1 MISSLRYLPIV
12 CGMFP
17 IPLAT
22 QAQHQRYIVSGLVCD
37 STSRV
42 PQAYATVR
50 LLQGG
55 AKGNAVR
62 VSTTDVEG
70 RFAIQ
75 APAIGRYV
83 LEVVMMGL
91 QPAYR
96 SVSLTEAVPSVPL
109 DTIRVREYSTTLG
122 GATVTAV
129 RPVVTAEVDK
139 VTYSM
144 ADDPDAQNST
154 VLEMLRKVPMVTVDG
169 DDNIKV
175 NGSSGFKVYVNGK
188 PNQMLS
194 QNPSEILKS
203 YPASAIKKIEV
214 ITNPGAKY
222 DAEGVAGVLN
232 IITDTETKATGYMIT
247 PEVGY
252 ANDGVRGGAFAMVQ
266 KGKFTMSLNY
276 NVGHMDRPRDT
287 RHNEREIY
295 GAAANHYYRQDGSNK
310 ITGQFQ
316 FGNVDASYEFSSKD
330 LLSVSAGVFGWN
342 AKATFDAQDRM
353 SAADGT
359 LTYSNRQVIK
369 FDNRNLGINASTDYQ
384 HTFSED
390 NHLTLSYRLDLSPTR
405 DKRDVVYTDIYNYP
419 VDGGLQDR
427 EADPRNHSEEH
438 TGQIDYTARLNEIH
452 TLSAGLKYIYRLN
465 RSDNSVWTR
474 PSETDAPFAYDDK
487 NSIRYRHRGDI
498 GAAYLEYTLKR
509 GKWSFVAGNRYEYY
523 RMKVSY
529 PDGKR
534 EAFAPT
540 MNNWVPS
547 VTLGYALQPTMML
560 KAGYNLRISR
570 PDISALS
577 PYVAQDTPE
586 AISYGNP
593 NLESSK
599 THNINATFSSF
610 TPKVTFNA
618 SLTYSFSHD
627 GLTQYAFIQDG
638 IRHETYAQFL
648 RSDVASLDTYLN
660 WNVTTSTQV
669 NLHAAG
675 SYSNYR
681 ANETGDRH
689 KGYAGNAFVSV
700 RQNLPW
706 KLQLSAFGG
715 GGVGDITLQGRG
727 SNYRFYSLSLKRSFL
742 KADRMTVSLQAG
754 GFIGRY
760 LTFTNEER
768 TEQFY
773 QKSSQRMDC
782 LRLGI
787 SLRYRIGELKATVKK
802 AGRTIENDDVQ
813 STAKGTQSGVPS
825 ESGE

>member
-1 MISSLRYLPIV
+1 M
-12 CGMFP
+12 
-17 IPLAT
+17 
-22 QAQHQRYIVSGLVCD
+22 VCD
-37 STSRV
+37 SISRA

-55 AKGNAVR
+55 AKGKAVR
-62 VSTTDVEG
+62 VAATDVKG
-70 RFAIQ
+70 HFTIQ
-75 APAIGRYV
+75 APALGRYV

-96 SVSLTEAVPSVPL
+96 SVALTEAVPSVTL

-139 VTYSM
+139 ITYSM

-154 VLEMLRKVPMVTVDG
+154 TLEMLRKVPMVTVDG

-188 PNQMLS
+188 PNQMMS

-222 DAEGVAGVLN
+222 DAEGVSGVLN

-247 PEVGY
+247 PEVSY
-252 ANDGVRGGAFAMVQ
+252 TNDGVRGGAFAMMQ

-276 NVGHMDRPRDT
+276 NVGHIDRPRDT
-287 RHNEREIY
+287 HHNEREIY
-295 GAAANHYYRQDGSNK
+295 EATTNHYYRQDGSNK
-310 ITGQFQ
+310 IKGMFQ
-316 FGNVDASYEFSSKD
+316 FGNVDASYEFSPKD
-330 LLSVSAGVFGWN
+330 LLSVSAGLFGFN
-342 AKATFDAQDRM
+342 AKTTFDAQDRM

-359 LTYSNRQVIK
+359 LTYSNREETR
-369 FDNRNLGINASTDYQ
+369 FDYSNLGINASTDYQ

-390 NHLTLSYRLDLSPTR
+390 NHLTFSYRLDLSPSR
-405 DKRDVVYTDIYNYP
+405 DKRDVVYSDIYNYP
-419 VDGGLQDR
+419 VEGGLQDR
-427 EADPRNHSEEH
+427 KTDPRNHSEEH
-438 TGQIDYTARLNEIH
+438 TGQVDYTALLNKIH
-452 TLSAGLKYIYRLN
+452 TLSVGLKYIYRLN
-465 RSDNSVWTR
+465 RSDNNEWTR
-474 PSETDAPFAYDDK
+474 MSETDAPFVYNDK
-487 NSIRYRHRGDI
+487 NSIRYRHRGNI
-498 GAAYLEYTLKR
+498 GAAYLEYTLKKD
-509 GKWSFVAGNRYEYY
+509 KWSFVAGNRYEYY
-523 RMKVSY
+523 HMRVSY

-534 EAFAPT
+534 ATFSST
-540 MNNWVPS
+540 IDNWIPS

-577 PYVAQDTPE
+577 PYVVQDTPE
-586 AISYGNP
+586 AVSYGNP
-593 NLESSK
+593 NLGSSN
-599 THNINATFSSF
+599 THNLNATFSSF

-627 GLTQYAFIQDG
+627 GLTQYSFIQDG

-648 RSDVASLDTYLN
+648 RSDVTSLDTYLN
-660 WNVTTSTQV
+660 WNVTNGTQV
-669 NLHAAG
+669 NLHAGG

-681 ANETGDRH
+681 ANETGDHH
-689 KGYAGNAFVSV
+689 KGYAGSAFVSV
-700 RQNLPW
+700 RQDLPW
-706 KLQLSAFGG
+706 KLQLSLFGG
-715 GGVGDITLQGRG
+715 GGVGDVTLQGRG
-727 SNYRFYSLSLKRSFL
+727 SNYHFYSLSMKRSFL
-742 KADRMTVSLQAG
+742 KEDRMTVSLQAG

-760 LTFTNEER
+760 LTFTNEVR

-773 QKSSQRMDC
+773 QKSSQRIDC

-787 SLRYRIGELKATVKK
+787 SLRYRLGALKAVVKK

-813 STAKGTQSGVPS
+813 SVAKGSQPGTPS
-825 ESGE
+825 ETGE